1 MWTFCFSPKDRFFL
15 FFFQFFRIF
24 CDYDQNLVKVC
35 VDGRE
40 REEKGAGDWS
50 ANQEREFR
58 VETIGLARMAP
69 DGVKMRSGCRIFR
82 GGGLNDAEI
91 NPKSHKF

>member
-1 MWTFCFSPKDRFFL
+1 MC
-15 FFFQFFRIF
+15 
-24 CDYDQNLVKVC
+24 VC
-35 VDGRE
+35 RDGRE

-50 ANQEREFR
+50 ANQETGFR

-82 GGGLNDAEI
+82 PFE
-91 NPKSHKF
+91 